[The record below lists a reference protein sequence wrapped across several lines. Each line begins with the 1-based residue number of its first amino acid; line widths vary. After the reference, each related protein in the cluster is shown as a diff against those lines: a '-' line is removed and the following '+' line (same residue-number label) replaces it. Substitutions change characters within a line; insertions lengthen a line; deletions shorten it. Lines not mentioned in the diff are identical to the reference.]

1 MSKVKRIE
9 KLEHFFGWVGGEVAG
24 RKRLHKLIFLSQ
36 ELGID
41 FDQDF
46 IFHHY
51 GVYSP
56 SLSQDLKLAKQWDIL
71 DEIREERSNGVE
83 YRYHLLNQDVP
94 EGSDGEEE
102 VVNQI
107 RELAQQPAMV
117 LEVLSTIVF
126 LDKQGYSK
134 QVIVKK
140 LKELKGHLQH
150 CFDDAFR
157 LAKDIFQL
165 EVEVVN

>member
-1 MSKVKRIE
+1 MSKVERIE
-9 KLEHFFGWVGGEVAG
+9 KLEQFFGWVGGEIAG

-56 SLSQDLKLAKQWDIL
+56 SLSQDLKLAKLWDL
-71 DEIREERSNGVE
+71 VDEKREERSNGVE
-83 YRYHLLNQDVP
+83 YRYYLLDQNDP
-94 EGSDGEEE
+94 DGSNGEDE
-102 VVNQI
+102 VVKQI
-107 RELAQQPAMV
+107 RELVQQPAMV

-134 QVIVKK
+134 HVILEK

-165 EVEVVN
+165 DVEAVS